1 MPPIFTRKVLYNLHP
16 GFHESSPW
24 EHFLVRNLTP
34 PYISS
39 EAEVV
44 HRRLSR
50 GKQFLVLCTDG
61 LTDISGGGDPLQA
74 AEDWAWILGN
84 VVSSTKGD
92 MKGKHEGN
100 LAVSLLHQ
108 ILGGEDVKSVSRALT
123 LELEEPWFDDVAIVV
138 MSL

>member
-1 MPPIFTRKVLYNLHP
+1 
-16 GFHESSPW
+16 
-24 EHFLVRNLTP
+24 
-34 PYISS
+34 
-39 EAEVV
+39 
-44 HRRLSR
+44 
-50 GKQFLVLCTDG
+50 
-61 LTDISGGGDPLQA
+61 
-74 AEDWAWILGN
+74 
-84 VVSSTKGD
+84 